1 MKHVSVLLN
10 ESIVGLSIRESG
22 IYVDATLGY
31 AGHSKEILKRL
42 CTGVLA
48 LATVVTALPSTPVH
62 ASETLKTACCL
73 AEIKCSS
80 RLAM

>member
-1 MKHVSVLLN
+1 M
-10 ESIVGLSIRESG
+10 
-22 IYVDATLGY
+22 
-31 AGHSKEILKRL
+31 KEILKRL
-42 CTGVLA
+42 CTGILA
-48 LATVVTALPSTPVH
+48 FATVVTALPSTPVH